1 MALVGYAHSDSLSV
15 CMCRDSGNAE
25 RGGEAP
31 WFAVGSPVRSP
42 GPGTGVQKTSA
53 VARAR
58 SLGTRGAGVRG
69 RGRWTSRLEP
79 RAWLP
84 VPSPLCLFVVL
95 GLRGRGHRVGAKA
108 PLHSVDSFGCE
119 FLPERPPRTHPEV
132 GPQLTGPPQ
141 PRSRTR
147 GGNAHSVFPQQ
158 MLIRPSVQ
166 RHDQPEAKTP
176 FHRRGGWSVGVSRRR
191 PEAPGLLVPMGA
203 ACCDRRSGPSPS
215 VTLPRDDRMMA
226 MPPSCQLRKLRVTVN
241 PVPSVRK
248 HPFPV

>member
-1 MALVGYAHSDSLSV
+1 MGCYPCLTNAHRCTCTRTHTQWYYIHTDTTISHESGVSRDMALVGYAHSDSLSV

-31 WFAVGSPVRSP
+31 WSAVGSPVRSP

-69 RGRWTSRLEP
+69 QGRWTSRLEP

-108 PLHSVDSFGCE
+108 PPHSVDSFGCE

-132 GPQLTGPPQ
+132 GPPAHGPP
-141 PRSRTR
+141 
-147 GGNAHSVFPQQ
+147 A
-158 MLIRPSVQ
+158 
-166 RHDQPEAKTP
+166 
-176 FHRRGGWSVGVSRRR
+176 
-191 PEAPGLLVPMGA
+191 APLTDAG
-203 ACCDRRSGPSPS
+203 R
-215 VTLPRDDRMMA
+215 
-226 MPPSCQLRKLRVTVN
+226 
-241 PVPSVRK
+241 
-248 HPFPV
+248 

>member
-1 MALVGYAHSDSLSV
+1 MHTVTPSLSACV
-15 CMCRDSGNAE
+15 EIVGMQREAE
-25 RGGEAP
+25 RPRGLPWVAP
-31 WFAVGSPVRSP
+31 SGPQARELGCRRRRPWP
-42 GPGTGVQKTSA
+42 GPGVWEPGALAS
-53 VARAR
+53 
-58 SLGTRGAGVRG
+58 GAGEGG
-69 RGRWTSRLEP
+69 RPGSSREP
-79 RAWLP
+79 GF
-84 VPSPLCLFVVL
+84 LCLPRSAFLSSSGSVAEATAL
-95 GLRGRGHRVGAKA
+95 GRRLLLTRSTASDASFFQKDPRGHTQGWV
-108 PLHSVDSFGCE
+108 
-119 FLPERPPRTHPEV
+119 
-132 GPQLTGPPQ
+132 PQLTGPPQ

-191 PEAPGLLVPMGA
+191 PEAPGLLVPVGA